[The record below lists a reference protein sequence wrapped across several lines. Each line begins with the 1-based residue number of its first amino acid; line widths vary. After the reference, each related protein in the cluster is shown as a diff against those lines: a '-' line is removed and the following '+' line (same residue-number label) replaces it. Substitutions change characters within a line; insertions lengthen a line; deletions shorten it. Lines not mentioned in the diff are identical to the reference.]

1 MQVPPPLEDVSFPE
15 QTAGEAG
22 PKTEEGTTPAE
33 IEELVIKRP
42 PPADTDLG
50 QDEVVGGIFSSQH
63 PLQRSGGERGPVSL
77 LLQEA
82 IAVEGGE
89 SGVEG
94 EAGLL
99 REQSKKTFVTE
110 LVGASECSGEG
121 GLPFTLGV
129 ERSHG
134 LEVNSMSS
142 TSGETTLSQVNQGD
156 WGCLLAKEVSSPLA
170 LSGTPPV
177 KPSSSK
183 PLLLKGSA
191 EKPGV
196 TSKPFKPLIEEVTVG
211 PAATDRSKESFKA
224 LIEEVDPSD
233 DDTSHSSPTLLCNP
247 AQEESQN
254 KEKTKT
260 GDVEEALAQP
270 KKDSF
275 RPFIEVVEPA
285 DSAPHPPSTVLHSR
299 HTASEEALEDRSNSG
314 SPAAWAQSVAG
325 RPLITEISD
334 DGGKDELQVE
344 DLEGGGPRD
353 LDATKEGASS
363 GGSMPSLVGKGT
375 KETGVQESKL
385 MELAETAGSTV
396 NRPPPDTKLYQELKK
411 KWSKQT

>member
-22 PKTEEGTTPAE
+22 PKTEEGTAPAE

-42 PPADTDLG
+42 PPADTDLE

-82 IAVEGGE
+82 IAAEGGE
-89 SGVEG
+89 SGVEDDT
-94 EAGLL
+94 GLL

-110 LVGASECSGEG
+110 LVGASECSGESS
-121 GLPFTLGV
+121 PFTLGV

-134 LEVNSMSS
+134 LEVSSMSS
-142 TSGETTLSQVNQGD
+142 TGSETTSSQVNQGD
-156 WGCLLAKEVSSPLA
+156 CGCLLAMEVSSPLA

-233 DDTSHSSPTLLCNP
+233 DDTSHSSPTLLRNP

-325 RPLITEISD
+325 RPLIMEISD
-334 DGGKDELQVE
+334 DGRKDELQVE
-344 DLEGGGPRD
+344 DIEGGGPRD
-353 LDATKEGASS
+353 LDATKEGASNS
-363 GGSMPSLVGKGT
+363 GSMPSLVGKGT
-375 KETGVQESKL
+375 KKTGVQESKL